1 MLEGSGRT
9 RGEAMRLFPLLL
21 IAVII
26 YNVIAFG
33 TGLTHHDVYGTL
45 NSAITIHM
53 FSGDDWRFSAA
64 DGLVTLS
71 LVLLFVEIVKAT
83 RTSSRQIVNH
93 GLSMLV
99 FVVALVEFITLHGFA
114 TSTFFL
120 IIAMC
125 LVDVVGGYTISIIAA
140 EHDLGI
146 GRAGTD

>member
-1 MLEGSGRT
+1 
-9 RGEAMRLFPLLL
+9 MRLFPLLL
-21 IAVII
+21 ISVVI
-26 YNVIAFG
+26 YNAMAFG

-53 FSGDDWRFSAA
+53 FSGDDWRYSIG

-71 LVLLFVEIVKAT
+71 LVFLFVEIVKAT

-93 GLSMLV
+93 GLAMLV
-99 FVVALVEFITLHGFA
+99 FVVALVEFIVLRGFA
-114 TSTFFL
+114 TTTFFL
-120 IIAMC
+120 ILVMC

>member
-1 MLEGSGRT
+1 
-9 RGEAMRLFPLLL
+9 MRLFPLLL

-33 TGLTHHDVYGTL
+33 TGLTHHDVYTTL
-45 NSAITIHM
+45 SSAITIHM
-53 FSGDDWRFSAA
+53 FSGDDWRYSVG

-71 LVLLFVEIVKAT
+71 LVLLFVEIVKST

-93 GLSMLV
+93 GLSMLT
-99 FVVALVEFITLHGFA
+99 FVVALVEFIVLHGFA
-114 TSTFFL
+114 TTTFFL
-120 IIAMC
+120 ILAMC

-140 EHDLGI
+140 EHDLGL

>member
-1 MLEGSGRT
+1 
-9 RGEAMRLFPLLL
+9 MRLIPLML
-21 IAVII
+21 ISVII

-53 FSGDDWRFSAA
+53 FSGDDWRYTAG

-71 LVLLFVEIVKAT
+71 LVFLFVEIVKAT

-93 GLSMLV
+93 GLAMLV
-99 FVVALVEFITLHGFA
+99 FVVALVEFIVLHGFA
-114 TSTFFL
+114 TTTFFL
-120 IIAMC
+120 ILVMC

-140 EHDLGI
+140 EHDLGL

>member
-1 MLEGSGRT
+1 
-9 RGEAMRLFPLLL
+9 MRLFPLLL
-21 IAVII
+21 ISVII

-53 FSGDDWRFSAA
+53 FSGDDWRYSVG

-71 LVLLFVEIVKAT
+71 LVFLFVEIVKST

-93 GLSMLV
+93 GLAMLT
-99 FVVALVEFITLHGFA
+99 FVVALVEFIVLHGFA
-114 TSTFFL
+114 TTTFFL
-120 IIAMC
+120 ILVMC

-140 EHDLGI
+140 EHDLGL

>member
-1 MLEGSGRT
+1 
-9 RGEAMRLFPLLL
+9 MRLFPLLL
-21 IAVII
+21 ISVVI
-26 YNVIAFG
+26 YNVMAFG

-53 FSGDDWRFSAA
+53 FSGDAWRYSIG

-71 LVLLFVEIVKAT
+71 LVFLFVEIVKAT

-93 GLSMLV
+93 GLAMLV
-99 FVVALVEFITLHGFA
+99 FVVALVEFIVLRGFA
-114 TSTFFL
+114 TTTFFL
-120 IIAMC
+120 ILVMC

-140 EHDLGI
+140 EHDRGI

>member
-1 MLEGSGRT
+1 
-9 RGEAMRLFPLLL
+9 MRFFPLLL
-21 IAVII
+21 IAVIV

-33 TGLTHHDVYGTL
+33 TGLTHHDAYGTL

-53 FSGDDWRFSAA
+53 FSGDDWRYSVGDA
-64 DGLVTLS
+64 LVTFS
-71 LVLLFVEIVKAT
+71 LVLLFVEIVKST

-93 GLSMLV
+93 GLSMLT

-120 IIAMC
+120 IMAMC

-140 EHDLGI
+140 EHDLGL